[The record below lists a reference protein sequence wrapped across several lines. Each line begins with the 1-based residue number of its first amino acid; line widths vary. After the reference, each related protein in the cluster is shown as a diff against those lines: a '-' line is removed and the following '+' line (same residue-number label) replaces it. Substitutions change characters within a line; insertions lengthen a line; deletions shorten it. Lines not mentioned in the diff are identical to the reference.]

1 MWRSL
6 ATAKGMLE
14 TTTPEHGREAKM
26 AAERVEGTH
35 VADLITARYIHVA
48 KYVQILC
55 TCLKNKEHN

>member
-26 AAERVEGTH
+26 AAERVEGPH
-35 VADLITARYIHVA
+35 VAD
-48 KYVQILC
+48 
-55 TCLKNKEHN
+55 